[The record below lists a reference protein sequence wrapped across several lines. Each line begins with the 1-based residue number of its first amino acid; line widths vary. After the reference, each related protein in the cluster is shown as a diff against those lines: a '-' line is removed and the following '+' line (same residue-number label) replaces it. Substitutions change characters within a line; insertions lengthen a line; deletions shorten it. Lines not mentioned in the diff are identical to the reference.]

1 MYSSLEVLDTPSM
14 RFDES
19 SMDGEDTKDGDEIS
33 VQSGVQPG
41 PPGVALDDVYRC
53 LGEIPS
59 IRRNLERFY
68 RYHYPVELDAHWEV
82 SEHGV
87 DSFASPNLLTNA
99 SENAD
104 IVGDDDGNEIAA
116 STYQKKRLRLG
127 IVDFLRLFLPPPEA
141 GAAPRPNPN
150 AAREVDEE
158 DDEGGIDAHKE
169 RVVSAVTIRK
179 RVARASVRVQ
189 LYVNAVTVVRAG
201 WPLPVPSLGTTSSS
215 QQLDTSSQELDTSN
229 GSVEKESSRDEPQY
243 RRRMAF
249 DDDIENIR
257 RDCSKRNEYY
267 EATVGRD
274 VTCRVHDS
282 MHMIKKGS
290 SRSSG
295 YQGFS
300 LVGCHVFRLP
310 EEDGSDANKFHPLQ
324 PQNDPLLALPS
335 LRSLIKG
342 QPELDF
348 FVQSFFSRKQRVA
361 LVMLFVRTLPRGVDE
376 HFDNVF
382 DAFVSGDTAVRDRK
396 LEVFLQLGPG
406 FQLPGSIWAAL
417 KVINWMLRFARR
429 GEGEIPFVSNKV
441 RTPFPGMRISSYTVL
456 RHFGGSLQNNH
467 SLPKNYVAATAT
479 IEEEALQNPIIRG
492 MLQRLEGG
500 VLPHCVVDV
509 SIVVEG
515 QSADELPE
523 RALGTARL
531 VHLDCVQCAL
541 PTSFS
546 STGTIA
552 APRVRHLS
560 SQRPP
565 SWSLRG
571 LTQSTLN
578 VFGIGQ
584 HPDEEN
590 TPLDQGNEDVVSN
603 TDSVDLYKWD
613 LDALEE
619 ILEGV
624 SVPVR
629 KVNLSPEQNMAVSTT
644 ERAVAPGNRYVST
657 ANAAES
663 SVGPGVGLLSPR
675 TADGF
680 KISKDELTDV
690 PVLQTCS
697 RKDLTRYYLA
707 SYGDLKATA
716 VRVVESSA
724 WRGLTFPIDIRACRI
739 ELRSNQFVQYGE
751 DIVGNPVFYFRNM
764 CLGPWRKDVDATVLA
779 VLHRL
784 ETSMKSIAL
793 KNPAAKCTVVVIM
806 GKPVLG
812 RSSDDGI
819 DDGDAD
825 DGDDTDDDEGD
836 GDENAESG
844 RSDKKEEEEKGGD
857 ETGDNEKKEMERN
870 PFIIGSD
877 PRIDPSEEYFVHT
890 NSALIHRL
898 VRLLSSHYPE
908 RLAKA
913 LIVPS
918 GGWEKTMG
926 GLSIRGYVSS
936 PRTRSRIVMLK
947 SANDLKEHI
956 NENSLLSFA
965 GGKAKLPPE
974 CFE

>member
-19 SMDGEDTKDGDEIS
+19 NIDGEVTKDGDEIS
-33 VQSGVQPG
+33 RPA

-82 SEHGV
+82 SEHGI
-87 DSFASPNLLTNA
+87 DSLASPNLLTNA
-99 SENAD
+99 NEQAD
-104 IVGDDDGNEIAA
+104 TVGDDDGSEITA

-141 GAAPRPNPN
+141 GAAPRPNPS

-169 RVVSAVTIRK
+169 RVISAVTIRK

-215 QQLDTSSQELDTSN
+215 QQLDTNSQELDTSS
-229 GSVEKESSRDEPQY
+229 GSDGKESSRDEPQY

-267 EATVGRD
+267 EATIGRD

-282 MHMIKKGS
+282 MHVIKKGS

-310 EEDGSDANKFHPLQ
+310 EEEGSDANKFHPLQ

-335 LRSLIKG
+335 LRSIIEG

-348 FVQSFFSRKQRVA
+348 FVLSFFSRKRRVA

-376 HFDNVF
+376 HFDNVV
-382 DAFVSGDTAVRDRK
+382 DAFVSGDAAVRDRK

-429 GEGEIPFVSNKV
+429 GEGEIPVVSNKL
-441 RTPFPGMRISSYTVL
+441 RTPFPGMRLSSYTAL
-456 RHFGGSLQNNH
+456 RHFGGSLQKNC

-479 IEEEALQNPIIRG
+479 LDEEALQNPIIRG
-492 MLQRLEGG
+492 MLQHLEGG

-509 SIVVEG
+509 SIVFEG

-531 VHLDCVQCAL
+531 VHLDAAQCAL
-541 PTSFS
+541 PISFS

-552 APRVRHLS
+552 APVAP

-565 SWSLRG
+565 WSLKG

-584 HPDEEN
+584 RAEGEN
-590 TPLDQGNEDVVSN
+590 NLLDQGNEDVISN

-619 ILEGV
+619 ILDGV

-629 KVNLSPEQNMAVSTT
+629 KVNLSPEQNMAVSAT
-644 ERAVAPGNRYVST
+644 EGDVAPGNRHVST
-657 ANAAES
+657 VNAAGS
-663 SVGPGVGLLSPR
+663 AVGSGVGPETLR
-675 TADGF
+675 TAYGL
-680 KISKDELTDV
+680 KISMDELTDV

-751 DIVGNPVFYFRNM
+751 DILGNPVFYFRNM

-784 ETSMKSIAL
+784 ERSMKSIAQ
-793 KNPAAKCTVVVIM
+793 KNPATKCTVVVIT

-812 RSSDDGI
+812 RSTDDGI

-825 DGDDTDDDEGD
+825 GAGDGGDTGDDEDDA
-836 GDENAESG
+836 DENAESG
-844 RSDKKEEEEKGGD
+844 RSDKKEEEEKGDD
-857 ETGDNEKKEMERN
+857 ENGNNEKKEMERN

-898 VRLLSSHYPE
+898 VRLLLSHYPE

-936 PRTRSRIVMLK
+936 PRTRSRIIVLN

-956 NENSLLSFA
+956 SENSLLSFA
-965 GGKAKLPPE
+965 GGKAKLPSE